1 MTMKSLFCW
10 HVICLTLLSTQITP
24 TQIWR
29 LLLVFACSSAM
40 GIAFGL
46 STSLLFKRAKVL
58 QKEILKPV
66 LLLLGCNYACDLL
79 AHTQKQNMSQQL
91 TNELSTKTLVIY
103 CVSDFILLSYIGIIR
118 IKNHD
123 QDPYEPTS
131 IMGCHLP
138 LLKWL
143 LFADKGWRRRS
154 WFELEFCSFLLY
166 TPQKFSQSQF
176 IISVFLTSF
185 FCEQTH

>member
-1 MTMKSLFCW
+1 M
-10 HVICLTLLSTQITP
+10 
-24 TQIWR
+24 
-29 LLLVFACSSAM
+29 LVFACSSAM

-66 LLLLGCNYACDLL
+66 VLLLGCNYACDLL
-79 AHTQKQNMSQQL
+79 AHTHTQKHEP

-103 CVSDFILLSYIGIIR
+103 CVSNLYYSAIGI

-123 QDPYEPTS
+123 QDPHEPTS

-143 LFADKGWRRRS
+143 LFADKS
-154 WFELEFCSFLLY
+154 
-166 TPQKFSQSQF
+166 
-176 IISVFLTSF
+176 
-185 FCEQTH
+185 